1 MHNLSIIF
9 CAKERKVGA
18 DCHTGDVGHRFAMTG
33 YREVRCVSGGGV
45 RGANREERVAAV
57 KILSGRRKAT

>member
-1 MHNLSIIF
+1 
-9 CAKERKVGA
+9 VGA

-33 YREVRCVSGGGV
+33 YREVRCASGGGV